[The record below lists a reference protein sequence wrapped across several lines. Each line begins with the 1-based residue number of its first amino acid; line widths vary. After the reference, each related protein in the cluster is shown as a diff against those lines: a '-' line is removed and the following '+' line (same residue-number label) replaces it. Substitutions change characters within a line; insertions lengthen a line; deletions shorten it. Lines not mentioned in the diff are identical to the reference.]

1 MHAPPAPPLGSAYP
15 VHSLHGMTQ
24 HHRLNSSPLVVLL
37 QQWTREASERAT
49 HTSSASKAP
58 DVAEQLSQWLGTVDA
73 VQLSRALHAIE
84 SLPSQAAAAR
94 CPALALNVA
103 ALTGLVQQA
112 RADLEALLTTK
123 PAAPKPQRARA
134 DNTPVERPDP
144 MVDTDFA
151 THAPRY
157 LDLQKQIELRLQA
170 LRAQVRQTI
179 AQGTATLRQ
188 VAALDAVMERML
200 APREQRLWAL
210 LPAHLERRLAHRHR
224 QHQHRLMVQ
233 ALADEPAR
241 WRQAGGWLWAFE
253 RDMQALLMAE
263 LQARMEPI
271 TGLLEAA
278 QNDTT
283 GQQE

>member
-1 MHAPPAPPLGSAYP
+1 MRRRTTQRGDAHP
-15 VHSLHGMTQ
+15 VHGLHGMTQ
-24 HHRLNSSPLVVLL
+24 HHRLNSAPLVVLL
-37 QQWTREASERAT
+37 QQWTREASERAA
-49 HTSSASKAP
+49 HPVSAPKPP

-84 SLPSQAAAAR
+84 SLPSQAAAAQR
-94 CPALALNVA
+94 PALALNVA
-103 ALTGLVQQA
+103 ALTGLVQQT
-112 RADLEALLTTK
+112 RADLEALMTTK
-123 PAAPKPQRARA
+123 PAAPKPLRARA
-134 DNTPVERPDP
+134 DNTPVELPDP
-144 MVDTDFA
+144 MLDTDFA

-157 LDLQKQIELRLQA
+157 LDLQKQMDLRLQT
-170 LRAQVRQTI
+170 LRAQVRQAI

-188 VAALDAVMERML
+188 IAALDAVMERML
-200 APREQRLWAL
+200 ASREQRLWAL
-210 LPAHLERRLAHRHR
+210 LPAHLERRLAHRQR
-224 QHQHRLMVQ
+224 QHQHRLMAQ

-263 LQARMEPI
+263 LQARVEPI